1 MYHGLTKL
9 HLSLGEVEEAR
20 SILRRGL
27 ALFDNKHNDDNY
39 NAYSRRNENVAFL
52 AHTLAMIELNV
63 NNNAP
68 EAKKALNR
76 GFWHCRNS
84 PQLLLAM
91 GLFES
96 RLGNEEGARDM
107 FERSLTADQ
116 RHAQVC
122 CFTKYL
128 CILW

>member
-1 MYHGLTKL
+1 
-9 HLSLGEVEEAR
+9 
-20 SILRRGL
+20 
-27 ALFDNKHNDDNY
+27 
-39 NAYSRRNENVAFL
+39 
-52 AHTLAMIELNV
+52 MIELNV

-122 CFTKYL
+122 YFTKYL